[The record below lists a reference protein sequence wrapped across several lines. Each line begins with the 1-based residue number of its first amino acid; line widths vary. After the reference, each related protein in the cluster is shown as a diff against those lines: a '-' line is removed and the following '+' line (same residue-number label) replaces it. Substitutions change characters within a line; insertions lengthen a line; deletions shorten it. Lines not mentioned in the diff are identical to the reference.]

1 MHVAIIG
8 SRGYRHIYSGYET
21 FVRELADRMVKAGVE
36 VTVYCHK
43 NLYTAFPEVVN
54 NVRLVYIGTIEG
66 KVTSQFIHS
75 LQAMAHACRKPYD
88 IILVVNAANGPF
100 GLFSRLSG
108 KKTVINV
115 DGLEWLRP
123 KWRGWGSRY
132 FYWAA
137 KMATKLYDAMVTDS
151 REMQKIY
158 RSEFNRDTTFIPY
171 GATVQESRPP
181 VRIRQWGLDPGRY
194 HLIVGRLV
202 PDNNAEFIIRE
213 FLDTR
218 TAAKLVIAGD
228 VPYHDQYAERVKALA
243 GDRIIMTG
251 YVRDQDTLSEL
262 YCHCFAYLHGHEF
275 GGTNPSLLE
284 ALAHGCAVCALDT
297 VFSREVLNDGKYG
310 LLFTKE
316 SGSLARLLQSAERSP
331 AELIAL
337 RQRAKQRIAADYSW
351 EAVTRS
357 YLDLFEQTLQ
367 GG

>member
-8 SRGYRHIYSGYET
+8 SRGYRHVYSGYET

-43 NLYTAFPEVVN
+43 NLYTTFPEVVN

-66 KVTSQFIHS
+66 KTTSQFLHS
-75 LQAMAHACRKPYD
+75 LQAMAHACIKSYD

-100 GLFSRLSG
+100 GLFSRLCG

-123 KWRGWGSRY
+123 KWRGWGARY

-137 KMATKLYDAMVTDS
+137 KMATKLYDVVVTDS

-158 RSEFNRDTTFIPY
+158 NAEFNRETTFIPY
-171 GATVQESRPP
+171 GAIVQGSRTPAY
-181 VRIRQWGLDPGRY
+181 IHQWGLQPGQY
-194 HLIVGRLV
+194 YLIVGRLV
-202 PDNNAEFIIRE
+202 PDNNADLIIRE
-213 FLDTR
+213 FSNAQ
-218 TAAKLVIAGD
+218 TAAKLVIVGD
-228 VPYHDQYAERVKALA
+228 VPYRDHYAERVKAAA
-243 GDRIIMTG
+243 GERLVMTG
-251 YVRDQDTLSEL
+251 YIRDQDTLTEL
-262 YCHCFAYLHGHEF
+262 YCHCSAYFHGHEF

-297 VFSREVLNDGKYG
+297 AFSREVLKDGEYG

-316 SGSLARLLQSAERSP
+316 AGSLERLIRSVERNP
-331 AELIAL
+331 ETLLAL
-337 RQRAKQRIAADYSW
+337 RRKAKQRIMADYNW
-351 EAVTRS
+351 EAVTGE
-357 YLDLFEQTLQ
+357 YLSLFESLLQ
-367 GG
+367 RG